1 MTFVAVASR
10 IDSDQSAS
18 IGPPDQDL
26 YYLPLR

>member
-10 IDSDQSAS
+10 IDSDQS
-18 IGPPDQDL
+18 ILKGPPDQDL